1 MGKDNNIG
9 SAGQLPW
16 RESLILLAGIIADK
30 YIKDRRKTDETSHK
44 DMQKDGNTEPDSDG
58 DLQV

>member
-16 RESLILLAGIIADK
+16 RESLMLLAGIIADK
-30 YIKDRRKTDETSHK
+30 YMKDVRKTDETSFK
-44 DMQKDGNTEPDSDG
+44 DMQKDGNTEPDSNG
-58 DLQV
+58 EL